1 MMVYPQ
7 TLSSPDQK
15 MTEKERFV
23 CLLICIFLISE
34 EKAPYKSSHQPILM
48 AQWPKLHDMPN
59 PKPFT
64 GKGNATTMTGSL

>member
-1 MMVYPQ
+1 MIKIV
-7 TLSSPDQK
+7 
-15 MTEKERFV
+15 
-23 CLLICIFLISE
+23 FLISE

-59 PKPFT
+59 LKPFT